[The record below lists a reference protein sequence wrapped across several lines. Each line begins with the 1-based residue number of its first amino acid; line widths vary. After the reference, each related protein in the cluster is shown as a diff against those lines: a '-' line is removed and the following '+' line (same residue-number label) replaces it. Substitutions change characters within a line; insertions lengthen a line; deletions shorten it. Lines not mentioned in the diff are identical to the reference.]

1 MAVVILLL
9 LALVLASCA
18 PQLIPSPVA
27 VPAGSRTTA
36 ATLTPSATASPSP
49 GLTTTRRPTA
59 TATPQPTVIPT
70 ITPPP
75 VLLETF
81 PGARMK
87 GRVSFSQGWQAD
99 WFLSDPKSGQATADE
114 VFKLFGQD
122 GADTRLVRNTQ
133 YVDGQGLVFD
143 FRFNKGTVCQFSLEN
158 GEPATYDYRQ
168 FSVYSCAS
176 SYISLTSGE
185 TRVGLRFIGGNM
197 ALQPD
202 TWYSLAL
209 GVAGNGEF
217 TLRVWEKPDPRRY
230 LQYQERL
237 GVKWN
242 SLSWRF
248 SAQVDGAER
257 VVEMKE
263 YYEFTASETSD

>member
-1 MAVVILLL
+1 
-9 LALVLASCA
+9 
-18 PQLIPSPVA
+18 
-27 VPAGSRTTA
+27 
-36 ATLTPSATASPSP
+36 
-49 GLTTTRRPTA
+49 
-59 TATPQPTVIPT
+59 
-70 ITPPP
+70 
-75 VLLETF
+75 
-81 PGARMK
+81 MK
-87 GRVSFSQGWQAD
+87 GRVGFGKGWQAD
-99 WFLSDPKSGQATADE
+99 WFLSNPESGQTAADE

-122 GADTRLVRNTQ
+122 GAHTRLVRNTQ
-133 YVDGQGLVFD
+133 YTAGQGLVFD
-143 FRFNKGTVCQFSLEN
+143 FRFNKGAVCQFSLEN
-158 GEPATYDYRQ
+158 GEPATYDFRQ

-197 ALQPD
+197 TLQPD

-217 TLRVWEKPDPRRY
+217 TLRMWDKADPRRY

-242 SLSWRF
+242 SLTWRF

-257 VVEMKE
+257 VVELKD
-263 YYEFTASETSD
+263 YCEFTVSETSD